1 MPRLRK
7 KWPRQ
12 RRAFRFIVPAGRRGR
27 GPGRADPAGRPWRGN
42 PHSPPWRRGPRLPEA
57 VCRAPV
63 RALGAGA
70 SPGARE
76 PPSPGKEG
84 GASAARGD
92 AGLRASG
99 RGECARRGA
108 CGGAAAARPRP
119 SPERPP
125 RAPAPAG
132 RGRLLRARSRLPH
145 ALPLPAP
152 GRPAGWGATG
162 VRTSRPSGANSPTA
176 GRTDAQGRPSGWGE
190 SGLGREPSLAPGPA
204 SRSLRVLGAGGWG
217 VLESSLPSPQLR
229 GRAPPFAGLVAEE
242 DDLAQRTPPHP
253 RPFEAGRQ
261 VGAQVRQP
269 PLESRSWR
277 TVGVGRRP
285 GLPARSPDAGRA
297 SRPRAPG
304 AAGGSARA
312 RGDTWRAVQVGL
324 ARSRGQRPS

>member
-119 SPERPP
+119 SHRPP
-125 RAPAPAG
+125 PPPRPPPRSARPAPPRPRDGAACSE
-132 RGRLLRARSRLPH
+132 RARACPTRSPSRLRGAQPGGGQRES
-145 ALPLPAP
+145 ARAAPPAP
-152 GRPAGWGATG
+152 TR
-162 VRTSRPSGANSPTA
+162 R
-176 GRTDAQGRPSGWGE
+176 
-190 SGLGREPSLAPGPA
+190 
-204 SRSLRVLGAGGWG
+204 
-217 VLESSLPSPQLR
+217 LR
-229 GRAPPFAGLVAEE
+229 GERTRRDGPPVGGNRGSAEN
-242 DDLAQRTPPHP
+242 PH
-253 RPFEAGRQ
+253 
-261 VGAQVRQP
+261 
-269 PLESRSWR
+269 S
-277 TVGVGRRP
+277 RP
-285 GLPARSPDAGRA
+285 GLP
-297 SRPRAPG
+297 PG
-304 AAGGSARA
+304 PSECSELGGGGS
-312 RGDTWRAVQVGL
+312 WRAHSPLPSFG
-324 ARSRGQRPS
+324 GGRPLSQG